1 MRSVRSE
8 NGLFMVD
15 GKRSG
20 WEQGDQIGRIF
31 AHLFALFLFSLA
43 SVSANYRN
51 SPNLTLF
58 FNCKSYK
65 LF

>member
-1 MRSVRSE
+1 
-8 NGLFMVD
+8 MVD